1 MRQPS
6 FFRLYDQIAFL
17 VFPVEESDCFFAV
30 LPEKESEKQR
40 RYDEQQQQL

>member
-17 VFPVEESDCFFAV
+17 VFPVEESDFYRDEETGRTTVKINLKDYPDAV
-30 LPEKESEKQR
+30 S
-40 RYDEQQQQL
+40 